1 MTNQMIGQVL
11 QDRYQIVQPLSAG
24 VFAQTFI
31 AVDMYHP
38 EKPRYVVK
46 QLKVNHQIERKARKP
61 LGNRCVEEVPTANLF
76 AVT

>member
-11 QDRYQIVQPLSAG
+11 QDRYQIVQPLSVG

-38 EKPRYVVK
+38 D
-46 QLKVNHQIERKARKP
+46 
-61 LGNRCVEEVPTANLF
+61 
-76 AVT
+76 